1 MSQFEA
7 VAAAGARRFRP
18 IMLTSI
24 TTFFGLAPMIMEPS
38 VQARFL
44 IPMAVSL
51 GFGVMFATAI
61 TLLIVPAL
69 YLAVE
74 DVKNAWRWLMEQP
87 RVSTEPDPPAVGP
100 AVARGVDASDLEV

>member
-1 MSQFEA
+1 
-7 VAAAGARRFRP
+7 
-18 IMLTSI
+18 
-24 TTFFGLAPMIMEPS
+24 
-38 VQARFL
+38 VQAKFL

-74 DVKNAWRWLMEQP
+74 DGKNMWRWLMERP
-87 RVSTEPDPPAVGP
+87 IESTEPDPPGTQAQRRTIGP
-100 AVARGVDASDLEV
+100 MDPIDVEV